1 MRRNYISPEYVY
13 KKVNGTLSMSEEST
27 FFGAKMLEVE
37 DSLLIGNENM
47 IWNQR
52 FNGEQIDKVT
62 ETTLPPKLYSSADS
76 MGLNHTITIDDTQ
89 TQSKKEKNTRWIID
103 INVSKILNEYLFA
116 KLKSNR
122 TLEGVR
128 TQMTIYNDID
138 TAVKKYVELNVNNRY
153 SLVRV
158 DLYVEYV
165 DLRSQSVLRYQN
177 KWSPSVV
184 SNTNKTNKFQ
194 TISDFN
200 QNNIRILF
208 DQLQHSS
215 QFKFDYFFNLYFE
228 KI

>member
-47 IWNQR
+47 IWNQK

-62 ETTLPPKLYSSADS
+62 ETTLQPKLYSSSDS
-76 MGLNHTITIDDTQ
+76 MASNHTIFMDESQ
-89 TQSKKEKNTRWIID
+89 TQSKKDTNTRWIID
-103 INVSKILNEYLFA
+103 INISKILNEYLFA
-116 KLKSNR
+116 KIKSNR
-122 TLEGVR
+122 TFEGIR

-138 TAVKKYVELNVNNRY
+138 TAIKKYVEINVNNRY

-165 DLRSQSVLRYQN
+165 DLKSQDVLRYQN
-177 KWSPSVV
+177 KWSPSVAT
-184 SNTNKTNKFQ
+184 NTNKTNKFQ
-194 TISDFN
+194 TISEFD
-200 QNNIRILF
+200 QKNIRILF
-208 DQLQHSS
+208 DQLQPST